1 MRARWLDAAAQCPWD
16 MRTPK
21 SWTAAGWVYV
31 LRQPT
36 DRWYRNRASKIGLTY
51 RDPAVRAKELFTT
64 ALPRPL
70 NVEFALFAPNMAK
83 LECDVHARLARRL
96 ADETQEVF
104 HVELRDAIRA
114 VVETA
119 EATGN
124 TVGLYLV
131 SPDAMRV
138 AWDVLRRRARPTG
151 VWTHRF
157 IDTRHETL
165 TPSVDQLRDLTAAHV
180 AEARGRRA
188 RIRHLCLRAGLR
200 CGGLAAGVALLVGGA
215 AAMGLHASDPVRLGE
230 GAALAGGIGLA
241 AAALGFAWVLAAQTR
256 RQAVAQTELAAVV
269 RGALEDGATKNRRK
283 PLEIQL
289 MRFDSRMPRAAD
301 GTSV

>member
-114 VVETA
+114 VVETFYEEMFLHEPA
-119 EATGN
+119 LTK
-124 TVGLYLV
+124 LHRRD
-131 SPDAMRV
+131 PDGRV
-138 AWDVLRRRARPTG
+138 AAQIEPER
-151 VWTHRF
+151 
-157 IDTRHETL
+157 II
-165 TPSVDQLRDLTAAHV
+165 
-180 AEARGRRA
+180 GR
-188 RIRHLCLRAGLR
+188 
-200 CGGLAAGVALLVGGA
+200 
-215 AAMGLHASDPVRLGE
+215 S
-230 GAALAGGIGLA
+230 
-241 AAALGFAWVLAAQTR
+241 
-256 RQAVAQTELAAVV
+256 
-269 RGALEDGATKNRRK
+269 
-283 PLEIQL
+283 
-289 MRFDSRMPRAAD
+289 
-301 GTSV
+301 